1 MVPMYLVQFLSVAG
15 RNSPSIVETMES
27 RSRYLADA
35 NITAKCLLNTKR
47 ERHPERAPDA
57 YQIVDQQGTV
67 VLRSWER

>member
-1 MVPMYLVQFLSVAG
+1 
-15 RNSPSIVETMES
+15 MES

-57 YQIVDQQGTV
+57 YQIVDQHGTV